1 MRSWFGEGGEGG
13 LPLQILAKP
22 VRACKPLMSKAKK
35 RNEERGR
42 EGVA

>member
-1 MRSWFGEGGEGG
+1 MPKAWGGRGEGG

-22 VRACKPLMSKAKK
+22 ARACKPQMPKAKK